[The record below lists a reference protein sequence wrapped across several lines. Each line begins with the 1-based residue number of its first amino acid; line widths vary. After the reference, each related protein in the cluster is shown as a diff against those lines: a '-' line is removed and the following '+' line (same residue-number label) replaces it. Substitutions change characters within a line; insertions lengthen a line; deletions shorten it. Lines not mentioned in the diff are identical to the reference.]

1 MESWVYS
8 MKSGYD
14 TTSDETQISGNT
26 SDRLQLSVLK
36 KTSSGLKVMKEIG
49 EISEI
54 TFDQMKTSQ
63 ITLETFLKTN
73 VLDKYQLNYQML
85 IK

>member
-1 MESWVYS
+1 
-8 MKSGYD
+8 
-14 TTSDETQISGNT
+14 
-26 SDRLQLSVLK
+26 
-36 KTSSGLKVMKEIG
+36 MKEIG
-49 EISEI
+49 EISGI

-85 IK
+85 IKWPGQITCNVTSSPNQIGALNLSEGKFQWNKFGWSNWTLRNDFP